1 MQAYKEGIPIYSDTV
16 TIFNKYE
23 DQTGAIHWYPHV
35 LSGVDLIIDKAAN
48 VAKTGLD
55 SADTAN
61 LHVKYHSGD
70 GTVMVGDKPYL
81 SPKEWEKQPND
92 DLPGSITFASGD
104 FFMQGEY
111 AETPILDSD
120 YANRVDSGFYDYINK
135 RHDYVFLITTVG
147 GPYTVIPHFEIG
159 GN

>member
-1 MQAYKEGIPIYSDTV
+1 M
-16 TIFNKYE
+16 
-23 DQTGAIHWYPHV
+23 

-61 LHVKYHSGD
+61 TVD

-81 SPKEWEKQPND
+81 PPKEWGKQPND
-92 DLPGSITFASGD
+92 ELEESITFASGD

-111 AETPILDSD
+111 AEAPILDSD
-120 YANRVDSGFYDYINK
+120 YANRVDGGFYDYLNK

-147 GPYTVIPHFEIG
+147 GPYTLIPHFEIG
-159 GN
+159 GK

>member
-1 MQAYKEGIPIYSDTV
+1 MYDKTV
-16 TIFNKYE
+16 TVFNKYT
-23 DQTGAIHWYPHV
+23 DQNDNIYWYPHV

-92 DLPGSITFASGD
+92 DLPGSLS
-104 FFMQGEY
+104 
-111 AETPILDSD
+111 
-120 YANRVDSGFYDYINK
+120 
-135 RHDYVFLITTVG
+135 LIH
-147 GPYTVIPHFEIG
+147 I
-159 GN
+159 